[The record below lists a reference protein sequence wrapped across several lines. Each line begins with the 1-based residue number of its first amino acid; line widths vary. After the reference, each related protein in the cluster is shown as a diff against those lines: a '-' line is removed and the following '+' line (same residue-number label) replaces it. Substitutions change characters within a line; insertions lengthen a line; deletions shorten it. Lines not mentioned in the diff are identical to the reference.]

1 MRHAK
6 SSWDDPDL
14 ADHDR
19 PLTPRGLKAAS
30 RMAERMVHDEIAPAL
45 VLCSSARRARETL
58 APIQLAIGEAAKVQV
73 EEGLY
78 GASSDELLQR
88 LRRLPGSADSVMVI
102 GHNPGIQELAIKLVS
117 DQRARSQLNVKFPTA
132 ALAALRLKV
141 GRWRDLS
148 EGGSELI
155 TFLTPRDA

>member
-6 SSWDDPDL
+6 SSWDDSDL

>member
-30 RMAERMVHDEIAPAL
+30 RMAERMVRDEIAPAL

-58 APIQLAIGEAAKVQV
+58 APIQLATGNAAKVEV

-88 LRRLPGSADSVMVI
+88 LRRLPESADSVMVI

-117 DQRARSQLNVKFPTA
+117 DQRARSQLSVKFPTA

-141 GRWRDLS
+141 GRWRELS

-155 TFLTPRDA
+155 AFLTPRDA

>member
-19 PLTPRGLKAAS
+19 PLAPRGLKAAA
-30 RMAERMVHDEIAPAL
+30 RMAELIVRQEIEPDL
-45 VLCSSARRARETL
+45 VLCSSARRAQETL
-58 APIQLAIGEAAKVQV
+58 APIQLALGNRTRVEV

-78 GASSDELLQR
+78 GASADQLLQR
-88 LRRLPGSADSVMVI
+88 LRRLPSSTGSVMMI
-102 GHNPGIQELAIKLVS
+102 GHNPGMQELAVELVS
-117 DQRARSQLNVKFPTA
+117 DREARSRLSSKFPTA
-132 ALAALRLKV
+132 AIAALNV
-141 GRWRDLS
+141 SAPRWRELK
-148 EGGSELI
+148 EGEAELV